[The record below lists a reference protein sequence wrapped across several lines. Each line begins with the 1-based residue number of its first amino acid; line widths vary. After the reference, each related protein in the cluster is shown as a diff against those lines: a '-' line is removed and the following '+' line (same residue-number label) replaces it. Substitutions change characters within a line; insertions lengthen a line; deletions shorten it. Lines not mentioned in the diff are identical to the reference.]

1 MVRSD
6 GVWYGV
12 VTCGVVAL
20 EGMLFSQSKNALL
33 LSYFML

>member
-12 VTCGVVAL
+12 VRCGVAL
-20 EGMLFSQSKNALL
+20 EGMLFSLSENALL
-33 LSYFML
+33 LSYFMQ